1 MNFIIKIVLSSFSVF
16 LAGWIL
22 NGVYIQNY
30 ATSLLVAL
38 VLAILN
44 FIIKPI
50 LVFLTIPIT
59 ILTMGL
65 FLLVIN
71 AIIALIASNIVDGF
85 YIDGFWWAIG
95 FSIIVSIVNYLINSD
110 NRKRTTNV

>member
-1 MNFIIKIVLSSFSVF
+1 MNFLVKIILSSFSVF

-22 NGVYIQNY
+22 GGVYIEDY
-30 ATSLLVAL
+30 LTSIIIAF

-50 LVFLTIPIT
+50 LVFFTIPIT
-59 ILTMGL
+59 IITLGL

-71 AIIALIASNIVDGF
+71 AFIAMLASNIVPGF
-85 YIDGFWWAIG
+85 YIAGFWWAVG
-95 FSIIVSIVNYLINSD
+95 FSIIVSIVNYLINAD
-110 NRKRTTNV
+110 NYKRTSKA

>member
-1 MNFIIKIVLSSFSVF
+1 MNFIIKIILSSFSVF
-16 LAGWIL
+16 LAGWML

-30 ATSLLVAL
+30 GTSLLVAL

-44 FIIKPI
+44 FILKPI

-59 ILTMGL
+59 ILTLGF

-71 AIIALIASNIVDGF
+71 AMIALLASNIVDGF
-85 YIDGFWWAIG
+85 YIDGFWWAVG
-95 FSIIVSIVNYLINSD
+95 FSIIVSIVNYLLNAG
-110 NRKRTTNV
+110 NRKKTDYA

>member
-1 MNFIIKIVLSSFSVF
+1 MNFIVKIVLSSFSVF
-16 LAGWIL
+16 LAAWIL
-22 NGVYIQNY
+22 NGVYIQDY
-30 ATSLLVAL
+30 LTSLLVAL

-59 ILTMGL
+59 VLTLGF

-71 AIIALIASNIVDGF
+71 AFIAMLASNIVSGF
-85 YIDGFWWAIG
+85 YIDGFWWAVG
-95 FSIIVSIVNYLINSD
+95 FSIIVSIVNYFLNSG
-110 NRKRTTNV
+110 NRKKSEYA